1 MYILDKLV
9 VYLRVRSAVVDGI
22 IRKWNS
28 GTSDY
33 CDVVKFWIGHSPAV
47 CTQNYT
53 LSASNGTTFYLGVGV
68 YGKAPSEYWET
79 VKLEFNPAKIG
90 ACPWFN
96 QLYSALIAAAKYVDF
111 KRFDVAIDIPVARSR
126 LRLVKDQRKYGLLKY
141 SNENMTEYL
150 GVRSTHGQVKLYNKA
165 LEQKKT
171 GDLTRLELTVDYDHA
186 SWKEFQRI
194 FPVVLDNGSSL
205 PPDLTGTDR
214 VLCLACMEHPEY
226 IAELPYKKR
235 KKIEQLLATT
245 AQNIEPD
252 EFSYKNILAQILM
265 FGNHVKPEMF
275 ADFVETDEDFPEFV
289 AKNVPDWVS
298 EIIEGEQE
306 QM

>member
-1 MYILDKLV
+1 M
-9 VYLRVRSAVVDGI
+9 
-22 IRKWNS
+22 
-28 GTSDY
+28 
-33 CDVVKFWIGHSPAV
+33 
-47 CTQNYT
+47 
-53 LSASNGTTFYLGVGV
+53 
-68 YGKAPSEYWET
+68 
-79 VKLEFNPAKIG
+79 
-90 ACPWFN
+90 
-96 QLYSALIAAAKYVDF
+96 
-111 KRFDVAIDIPVARSR
+111 
-126 LRLVKDQRKYGLLKY
+126 
-141 SNENMTEYL
+141 
-150 GVRSTHGQVKLYNKA
+150 
-165 LEQKKT
+165 EQKKT

-214 VLCLACMEHPEY
+214 VLCLACMEHSEY

-265 FGNHVKPEMF
+265 FGNQVKPEMF